1 MAFLRTA
8 DPSITSP
15 TLIPASVSLHRR
27 MITPDSASYKWW
39 VTGTVM
45 LSAFLVVV
53 SGAAMNVALPP
64 IMTTFGLN
72 LDQAQWILTAY
83 MIAGAVLIPTVG
95 WLGNRLGNRNLF
107 LLGLLTFVGSS
118 MLCGIAWSGPTLIF
132 FRVLQGMGSGPI
144 TPMAM
149 VFLNEAFPSKQR
161 GLAMGLYGMA
171 AAFGPAVGPVIG
183 GYITEYLSW
192 RMVFYMNLVPGLLCM
207 GLVCLVMPNTRE
219 AVKRSLDLAGLL
231 TLVVF
236 LVSLLI
242 ALTQGQ
248 REGWDTP
255 YIQRLLVV
263 AGGAFVIFVGL
274 ELTRKEPLVD
284 LRLYKNLAFTA
295 VSLAVLL
302 NAMNF
307 WGTNFLQTILLQRL
321 MDYTPAQAG
330 YAVLPGALGMAL
342 TTPWAGRLADKI
354 DRRYVVLGGLTLFA
368 LASYWFSFITLE
380 RSMDWVIWMIV
391 GRYITIGFIF
401 TPINAA
407 SMMLLPPDKVRMG
420 AGLINIMQQGIGG
433 TVGLA
438 MMTTMLERHT
448 AYHASM
454 LAQQQVSSPL
464 GWGEIVAPVRALIQ
478 QAGDMGELLEL
489 KALAVLQQHLVQE
502 ATIAAYQ
509 DCFVVVTVLCVVV
522 MPCVLFL
529 RRQPAEEM
537 NVNS

>member
-1 MAFLRTA
+1 
-8 DPSITSP
+8 
-15 TLIPASVSLHRR
+15 
-27 MITPDSASYKWW
+27 
-39 VTGTVM
+39 
-45 LSAFLVVV
+45 
-53 SGAAMNVALPP
+53 
-64 IMTTFGLN
+64 
-72 LDQAQWILTAY
+72 
-83 MIAGAVLIPTVG
+83 
-95 WLGNRLGNRNLF
+95 
-107 LLGLLTFVGSS
+107 
-118 MLCGIAWSGPTLIF
+118 
-132 FRVLQGMGSGPI
+132 
-144 TPMAM
+144 
-149 VFLNEAFPSKQR
+149 
-161 GLAMGLYGMA
+161 
-171 AAFGPAVGPVIG
+171 
-183 GYITEYLSW
+183 
-192 RMVFYMNLVPGLLCM
+192 M
-207 GLVCLVMPNTRE
+207 GLVCLVIPNTRE
-219 AVKRSLDLAGLL
+219 AVKRSFDLAGLL
-231 TLVVF
+231 TLTVF

-263 AGGAFVIFVGL
+263 AGGSFVVFLGL
-274 ELTRKEPLVD
+274 ELSRKEPLVD
-284 LRLYKNLAFTA
+284 LRLYKNWAFTA

-354 DRRYVVLGGLTLFA
+354 DRRYVVLGGLTMFA
-368 LASYWFSFITLE
+368 LASYWFSFITLD

-454 LAQQQVSSPL
+454 LAQQQVSSSIE
-464 GWGEIVAPVRALIQ
+464 WGEILAPVRTLIQ
-478 QAGDMGELLEL
+478 QAGDTGELLDL
-489 KALAVLQQHLVQE
+489 KALALLQRHLMQE

-509 DCFVVVTVLCVVV
+509 DCFIVVTALCVVV
-522 MPCVLFL
+522 MPLVLFL
-529 RRQPAEEM
+529 RRQSAE
-537 NVNS
+537 